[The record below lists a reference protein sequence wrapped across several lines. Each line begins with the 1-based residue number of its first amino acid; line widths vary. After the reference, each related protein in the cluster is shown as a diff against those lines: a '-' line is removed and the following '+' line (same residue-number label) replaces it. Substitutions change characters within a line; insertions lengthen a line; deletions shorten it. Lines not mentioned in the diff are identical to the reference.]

1 MQAFAALVSLL
12 DATTSTQ
19 AKVQAIAD
27 HLSRAPTDDAAW
39 AVFLLCGGKRPQTVP
54 SRVLREAALQGS
66 GLTPWL
72 FEECYA
78 AVGDLAETIALLVA
92 PLARGTSDAPQ
103 PLNDAPSDAPRPAPD
118 VPEPVTDAPQ
128 PVTDAPHRAPDPGH
142 PSTGSPDS
150 LHHWMTER
158 LPAWRTQD
166 PAQGRNALCSAWA
179 TLDATGIFT
188 LNKLITGGLR
198 LGVSRQTVSRA
209 LSLMTGLDSR
219 RIAQRLMGYVDRRR
233 PPGAAQYLALIAPE
247 DSALPVAPSR
257 GDPYPFFLAHALQ
270 QTPETLGS
278 VHDWMA
284 EWKWD
289 GIRAQVV
296 IRAGEVWVWSR
307 GEELVNE
314 QFPELIDQL
323 RICRIDDEGSVV
335 LDGELLAWDP
345 GLDRPRDFAVL
356 QRRLQRR
363 QVSAALRRDYPVRFV
378 AYDLLEA
385 RGQDLREHPLHARR
399 QQLERL
405 AERHGLHLSQ
415 PLPGSH
421 WEDWRLLRQAAREQQ
436 AEGLMLKHRHST
448 YGVGRTRPTQGAWW
462 KWKLDPMT
470 VDAVL
475 VYAQRGHG
483 RRASLLTDYTFAVW
497 DRPADDGGERVLLPF
512 AKAYSG
518 LTDAEIRAVDAHLR
532 KTTRES
538 FGPVRS
544 VEPTLVFELGFEGI
558 SASSRHKSG
567 VAVRFP
573 RILRWRTDKTP
584 EQADHLDILKGL
596 IPSHPSP
603 IP

>member
-1 MQAFAALVSLL
+1 MQAFAALVSQL

-19 AKVQAIAD
+19 AKVQAIAEYLA
-27 HLSRAPTDDAAW
+27 HTPADDAAW
-39 AVFLLCGGKRPQTVP
+39 AVFLLSGGKRPQTVP
-54 SRVLREAALQGS
+54 SRVLREAALQAS

-92 PLARGTSDAPQ
+92 P
-103 PLNDAPSDAPRPAPD
+103 
-118 VPEPVTDAPQ
+118 
-128 PVTDAPHRAPDPGH
+128 APHSMPCASGE
-142 PSTGSPDS
+142 S
-150 LHHWMTER
+150 LALHQWMTER
-158 LPAWRTQD
+158 LPAWRMQD
-166 PAQGRNALCSAWA
+166 ATEVCNALCKAWA

-198 LGVSRQTVSRA
+198 LGVSRQTVARA
-209 LSLMTGLDSR
+209 LALLTGLDSR
-219 RIAQRLMGYVDRRR
+219 RIAQRLMGYGDRRR

-247 DSALPVAPSR
+247 PPEQTVAPNR

-270 QTPETLGS
+270 QAPETLGPAE
-278 VHDWMA
+278 DWIA

-296 IRAGEVWVWSR
+296 MRGGEVWIWSR

-314 QFPELIDQL
+314 QFPELIEPLQA
-323 RICRIDDEGSVV
+323 CRMDEAGGVV

-345 GLDRPRDFAVL
+345 IKDEPRDFAVL

-363 QVSAALRRDYPVRFV
+363 QVSAALRRDYPVRFM

-385 RGQDLREHPLHARR
+385 EGEDLREQPLHERR
-399 QQLERL
+399 QRL
-405 AERHGLHLSQ
+405 AQLARRHGLHLSP

-421 WEDWRLLRQAAREQQ
+421 WQDWSALRQAARAQQ
-436 AEGLMLKHRHST
+436 AEGLMLKHRQST
-448 YGVGRTRPTQGAWW
+448 YGVGRTRPSQGAWW

-497 DRPADDGGERVLLPF
+497 DRPADAAGERVLLPF

-558 SASSRHKSG
+558 SASTRHKSG

-584 EQADHLDILKGL
+584 EQADYLDSLKAFL
-596 IPSHPSP
+596 SNPQDASP
-603 IP
+603 